1 MRPANVRQ
9 LGLCILTGSLIACLL
24 LVLSSW
30 RVLHVP
36 PCCPVCSKIMAYV
49 QQSNIT
55 ALQIEIAL
63 DEGQINL
70 ALQLL

>member
-1 MRPANVRQ
+1 
-9 LGLCILTGSLIACLL
+9 
-24 LVLSSW
+24 
-30 RVLHVP
+30 
-36 PCCPVCSKIMAYV
+36 MAYV